1 MGVLII
7 SLKGSLHITS
17 LGLGELFALLSALF
31 ISLAMISRK
40 WQSNK
45 LNDAEIS
52 TFMLL
57 IGSVLVFIVSLTS
70 GEGLPLNI
78 DSWGPQAILFLAA
91 GGIVNVAISYCVNY
105 GLSRVDA
112 VLSGNIFNLSPV
124 FTAILG
130 FFVFKEVLQVNELI
144 GSAIILGSAI
154 VLHQVEINK
163 Q

>member
-1 MGVLII
+1 
-7 SLKGSLHITS
+7 
-17 LGLGELFALLSALF
+17 
-31 ISLAMISRK
+31 
-40 WQSNK
+40 
-45 LNDAEIS
+45 
-52 TFMLL
+52 
-57 IGSVLVFIVSLTS
+57 
-70 GEGLPLNI
+70 
-78 DSWGPQAILFLAA
+78 
-91 GGIVNVAISYCVNY
+91 
-105 GLSRVDA
+105 LSRVDA